1 MSSTPITKRICL
13 TLFITVSLILFFSIV
28 KSGIAAGTRTITA
41 LDGEKIEIPIYP
53 ERIACF
59 YHPAYDKIIMLSS
72 GSRIAML
79 PGDATLWAYK
89 YYPELKGVVTQKTEG
104 LPDPERLL
112 ALKVDMVFY
121 PKGKLNISQVVEAGI
136 PAVCPYTNDVVPANI
151 DEYMIQFKK
160 QIIFFGEILGND
172 AKVRAERY
180 CRYLDELNSK
190 VKAITS
196 KIPESDKPKVYYGK
210 ETDLYSTQGSNTIMR
225 WYTEF
230 AGGIY
235 MPKDLQKYFATVT
248 REQVIA
254 WDPDI
259 ILLGMNGA
267 SNSKTGDSNLKGY
280 RAYKARNVYNI
291 PAGIFYWDMTSC
303 ETALLPLYLG
313 KKFHP
318 ELFKDW
324 DIIQEMKKFYSE
336 IYRIDL
342 TDKDAERILSGLPPL

>member
-1 MSSTPITKRICL
+1 MSSTPVTKKI
-13 TLFITVSLILFFSIV
+13 SLILFTALFLALSLSAV
-28 KSGIAAGTRTITA
+28 ESGIAAGTRTITG
-41 LDGEKIEIPIYP
+41 LDGEKIEMPAYP
-53 ERIACF
+53 ERIGCF

-79 PGDATLWAYK
+79 PGDATPWAYK
-89 YYPELKGVVTQKTEG
+89 FYPELKGVITQKTEG
-104 LPDPERLL
+104 LPDLERLL

-121 PKGKLNISQVVEAGI
+121 PKGKINISQVVEAGI
-136 PAVCPYTNDVVPANI
+136 PAVCPYTNNVAPINI
-151 DEYMIQFKK
+151 DEYMTELKK
-160 QIIFFGEILGND
+160 QIRFFGEILGDD
-172 AKVRAERY
+172 AKTRAEIY
-180 CRYLDELNSK
+180 CRYLDEINSK

-210 ETDLYSTQGSNTIMR
+210 QADLYSTQGSNTIMR

-235 MPKDLQKYFATVT
+235 MPRDLQKYFATVN

-267 SNSKTGDSNLKGY
+267 FDSKADDLNLKEF
-280 RAYKARNVYNI
+280 RAYKTGKVYNI
-291 PAGIFYWDMTSC
+291 PAGIFYWDMTSG

-313 KKFHP
+313 KRFHP

-324 DIIQEMKKFYSE
+324 DMIKEMKKFYTE
-336 IYRIDL
+336 IYKITV
-342 TDKDAERILSGLPPL
+342 TDEDAERILKGMPPL